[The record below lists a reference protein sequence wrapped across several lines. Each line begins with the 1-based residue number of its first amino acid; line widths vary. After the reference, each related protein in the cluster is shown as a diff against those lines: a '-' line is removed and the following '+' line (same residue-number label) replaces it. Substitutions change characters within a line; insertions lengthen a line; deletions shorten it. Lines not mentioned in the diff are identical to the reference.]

1 MAPRRPPAES
11 APGAQEDPFEELSGG
26 GESARPLETLFQEIL
41 RRGASL
47 GFASFFMTEEAI
59 RRAFSDR
66 VPAEWVEYLSRQGEE
81 MRTDLV
87 DRVGAEFGEW
97 LRTLDVAKLLGELLD
112 SHDVRARIELSAE
125 PRGADGAGTGLQVEL
140 VRRK

>member
-1 MAPRRPPAES
+1 M
-11 APGAQEDPFEELSGG
+11 
-26 GESARPLETLFQEIL
+26 

-66 VPAEWVEYLSRQGEE
+66 VPVEWVEYLNKQGEE
-81 MRTDLV
+81 VRTDLV

-97 LRTLDVAKLLGELLD
+97 LRTLDVAKLLGELLER
-112 SHDVRARIELSAE
+112 HDVRARIELSAE
-125 PRGADGAGTGLQVEL
+125 PRASREGDRADGAGPGIQIEIA
-140 VRRK
+140 RRK